1 MKSFLH
7 IPSCQKRRWN
17 ESVEDA
23 FESANRKWNNG
34 RNIVETAHHMYRYG
48 ERACLI
54 FTWFRIRYS
63 KWHPNNGKLKK
74 LRGGGTGY
82 GVRGILRAERTYGG

>member
-34 RNIVETAHHMYRYG
+34 RNIVETAHHMSQYLWRESLSHFY
-48 ERACLI
+48 
-54 FTWFRIRYS
+54 
-63 KWHPNNGKLKK
+63 
-74 LRGGGTGY
+74 
-82 GVRGILRAERTYGG
+82 VV